1 MTVLGTEPAKRKR
14 ASSQRSLE
22 TRARILDTAERLFAR
37 DGFEGTSIRDIATA
51 AEVPVALVNFHGGA
65 KEDLYFTI
73 VARRADTLARHRLEA
88 LEAVKASGDPLSLRA
103 VLDCFIRPYLDLAAT
118 GGEQWTAYARLIA
131 QVSSDERWRPISE
144 QCFDP
149 TAKLF
154 MDELAALHPEAD
166 PQCVAGA
173 FVFSISAM
181 LSLATSRWRIEALAG
196 APPQSAPPLDSWAD
210 FLIGFCESGFR
221 AGLETNAPRNR

>member
-1 MTVLGTEPAKRKR
+1 MTVLDTEPAKRKR
-14 ASSQRSLE
+14 APSQRSLE

-37 DGFEGTSIRDIATA
+37 DGFEGASIRDIATA

-73 VARRADTLARHRLEA
+73 VARRAETLTRHRLEA
-88 LEAVKASGDPLSLRA
+88 LDEAKASSDRLSLRA
-103 VLDCFIRPYLDLAAT
+103 VLDCFIRPYLDLAAS

-131 QVSSDERWRPISE
+131 QVSADERWRPISE
-144 QCFDP
+144 RCFDP

-154 MDELAALHPEAD
+154 MDELAALYPKAD
-166 PQCVAGA
+166 PQQVAGA

-196 APPQSAPPLDSWAD
+196 TPPESAPPLDRWAD

-221 AGLETNAPRNR
+221 AGLEPTGPRKR

>member
-1 MTVLGTEPAKRKR
+1 MTVLDTEPARRKR
-14 ASSQRSLE
+14 APSQRSLE

-37 DGFEGTSIRDIATA
+37 DGFEGASIRDIATA

-73 VARRADTLARHRLEA
+73 VARRAETLTRHRLEA
-88 LEAVKASGDPLSLRA
+88 LDEAKASSDRLSLRA
-103 VLDCFIRPYLDLAAT
+103 VLDCFIRPYLDLAAS

-131 QVSSDERWRPISE
+131 QVSADERWRPISE
-144 QCFDP
+144 RCFDP

-154 MDELAALHPEAD
+154 MDELAALYPKAD
-166 PQCVAGA
+166 PQQVAGA

-196 APPQSAPPLDSWAD
+196 TPPESAPPLDRWAD

-221 AGLETNAPRNR
+221 AGLEQTGPRKR

>member
-1 MTVLGTEPAKRKR
+1 MTVLDTEPAKRKR
-14 ASSQRSLE
+14 APSQRSLE

-37 DGFEGTSIRDIATA
+37 DGFEGASIRDIATA

-73 VARRADTLARHRLEA
+73 VARRAETLTRHRLEA
-88 LEAVKASGDPLSLRA
+88 LDEAKASSDRLSLRA
-103 VLDCFIRPYLDLAAT
+103 VLDCFIRPYLDLAAS

-131 QVSSDERWRPISE
+131 QVSADERWRPISE
-144 QCFDP
+144 RCFDP

-154 MDELAALHPEAD
+154 MDELAALYPKAD
-166 PQCVAGA
+166 PRQVAGA

-196 APPQSAPPLDSWAD
+196 TPPESAPSLDSWAD

-221 AGLETNAPRNR
+221 AGLEPTGPRKR